1 MARPPRNEI
10 ATKEFHKAL
19 GGLKKRR
26 PPRSADEVRLWGY
39 KEFDILVSDE
49 TIRRAFVGEVDPTQ
63 CQVELLFL
71 LKAWF
76 EADITELGTYAEQ
89 RMRAVLKFGGE
100 DPTPDL
106 RIRQSPWTKGGA
118 DGGLATVTPI
128 KQAG

>member
-10 ATKEFHKAL
+10 ATKEFHKAIT
-19 GGLKKRR
+19 GLKKRR

-76 EADITELGTYAEQ
+76 DADVTDLGTCAEQ

-100 DPTPDL
+100 DPGPGL
-106 RIRQSPWTKGGA
+106 RIQQSPWI
-118 DGGLATVTPI
+118 DGDPGRGLATVTPI
-128 KQAG
+128 NRVG